1 MESEY
6 IAWLTAEVARRGTLS
21 SHRASSHRALV
32 PLGIGDDAAIIN
44 TAPQTVCCAD
54 LLAEGTHFLLNS
66 PDDLARVGRKAL
78 AVNLSDMAA
87 MGARPETAL
96 LSLLVNR
103 DSGFFQAQAVTGG
116 LLDLADQFQVSLV
129 GGDTCSW
136 NGGLVVNVTV
146 NGSLLKPQP
155 LLRSGARAGDSI
167 LVTGSLGGSILRHH
181 WAFTPRCHAID
192 LILQSYSINAATDIS
207 DGLARDLRNVTDAS
221 SVGAVLFAEQVPISS
236 AAMSMTLPTSEC
248 VTDRTAPAELAI
260 SQGLWHA
267 IYDGEDFELLLTM
280 PPDAA
285 QQLVQQVKNGD
296 LDLGCS
302 LTIIGKI
309 TDEPGLRITT
319 STGEK
324 SLPIGGYQH

>member
-1 MESEY
+1 MESDY
-6 IAWLTAEVARRGTLS
+6 IAWLTAEVARRS
-21 SHRASSHRALV
+21 PPAQRASVR
-32 PLGIGDDAAIIN
+32 LGIGDDAAIIN
-44 TAPQTVCCAD
+44 TTPQTVCCAD
-54 LLAEGTHFLLNS
+54 LLAEGTHFVLND
-66 PDDLARVGRKAL
+66 PADLVRVGRKSL

-103 DSGFFQAQAVTGG
+103 DSGFAQTQAVTSG
-116 LLDLADQFQVSLV
+116 LLDLADQFHVSLV

-146 NGSLLKPQP
+146 NGTLLQPQP

-181 WAFTPRCHAID
+181 WAFTPRCHAIH
-192 LILQSYSINAATDIS
+192 LILQAYHVNAATDIS

-221 SVGAVLFAEQVPISS
+221 SVGAILFADQIPIS
-236 AAMSMTLPTSEC
+236 AAALSGTLPTSKSDS
-248 VTDRTAPAELAI
+248 DRNGPAGLAI

-285 QQLVQQVKNGD
+285 QQLVQQVKND
-296 LDLGCS
+296 TLDLGCS

-309 TDEPGLRITT
+309 TSEPGLRITT
-319 STGEK
+319 PTGEQ
-324 SLPIGGYQH
+324 SLPTCGYQH